1 MKIIVPMA
9 GMGKR
14 LRPHTLTTPKPLL
27 PIAGKP
33 IVQRL
38 VEDITAICKG
48 KVEEIAYITGRFG
61 EAAEQHLLQVA
72 EELGAKGHIFYQDD
86 PLGTAHAIWCAKE
99 CLRGEV
105 IVAFADTLFR
115 ADFDLDPSADGV
127 IWVKSVEDP
136 RQFGVVTMDGSGT
149 IQEFVEKPEK
159 FVSNLAIIGIYYFK
173 NGETLLKEIQYL
185 LDHDI
190 RDKGEYQLT
199 NALENMKNKGLK
211 FLPGEVKDWMDCGN
225 KENLLDTNRKVL
237 EYLATD
243 GKELSISDPG
253 KFRNAWIIE
262 PSSIGEDVEIE
273 NAIIGPHVSIGKGS
287 KIHNAIVKNT
297 IIRDNVT
304 IRDAVV
310 DDSIIGNHC
319 TVTGEAQKLNLGD
332 FTTV

>member
-48 KVEEIAYITGRFG
+48 QVEEIAYITGRFG
-61 EAAEQHLLQVA
+61 EEAEKHLLSVA
-72 EELGAKGHIFYQDD
+72 EELGAKGKIFYQDE

-99 CLRGEV
+99 CLAGEV

-136 RQFGVVTMDGSGT
+136 RQFGVVTVDPTGH
-149 IQEFVEKPEK
+149 INEFVEKPEH

-173 NGETLLKEIQYL
+173 DGEVLKNEIQYL
-185 LDHDI
+185 LDNDI
-190 RDKGEYQLT
+190 RDKGEFQLT
-199 NALENMKNKGLK
+199 NALENMKNKGMK

-225 KENLLDTNRKVL
+225 KDNLLETNRKVL

-243 GKELSISDPG
+243 GKELTISDPSR
-253 KFRNAWIIE
+253 FRNAWIIE
-262 PSSIGEDVEIE
+262 PSSIGEEVEIE
-273 NAIIGPHVSIGKGS
+273 NSIIGPYVSIGKGS
-287 KIHNAIVKNT
+287 KIHNAIVKNS
-297 IIRDNVT
+297 IIRDQVIVT
-304 IRDAVV
+304 DAVI
-310 DDSIIGNHC
+310 DESIIGNHC
-319 TVTGEAQKLNLGD
+319 KVNGESQNLNLGD
-332 FTTV
+332 YTTV

>member
-27 PIAGKP
+27 PVAGKP

-38 VEDITAICKG
+38 VEDITAIGKG
-48 KVEEIAYITGRFG
+48 KVEEIAYITGQFG
-61 EAAEQHLLQVA
+61 EAAEKHLLEVA
-72 EELGAKGHIFYQDD
+72 ETLGAKGKIFYQDE
-86 PLGTAHAIWCAKE
+86 PLGTAHAIWCARE
-99 CLRGEV
+99 CLKGEV

-136 RQFGVVTMDGSGT
+136 RQFGVVTLDPSGS
-149 IQEFVEKPEK
+149 IQEFVEKPEH

-173 NGETLLKEIQYL
+173 SGEKLLEEIQYL
-185 LDHDI
+185 LDNDI

-199 NALENMKNKGLK
+199 NALENLKNKGAR

-237 EYLATD
+237 DYLAAD
-243 GKELSISDPG
+243 GKELSLTDASQ
-253 KFRNAWIIE
+253 FQNAWIIE
-262 PSSIGEDVEIE
+262 PSSIGDNVQIE
-273 NAIIGPHVSIGKGS
+273 NAIIGPYASIGSGS
-287 KIHNAIVKNT
+287 KIQNS
-297 IIRDNVT
+297 IIRN
-304 IRDAVV
+304 
-310 DDSIIGNHC
+310 SIIRENAHVTDSVLDQSIVGNHSR
-319 TVTGEAQKLNLGD
+319 VKGEARNLNLGD
-332 FTTV
+332 YTTV

>member
-48 KVEEIAYITGRFG
+48 QVDEIAYITGRFG
-61 EAAEQHLLQVA
+61 EAAENHLLDVA
-72 EELGAKGHIFYQDD
+72 KALGAKGKIFYQDEA
-86 PLGTAHAIWCAKE
+86 LGTAHAIWCAKE
-99 CLRGEV
+99 CLNGEV

-136 RQFGVVTMDGSGT
+136 RQFGVVTVDDKGC
-149 IQEFVEKPEK
+149 IKEFVEKPEH

-173 NGETLLKEIQYL
+173 DGVSLLNEIQYL
-185 LDHDI
+185 LDNDI
-190 RDKGEYQLT
+190 RDKGEFQLT
-199 NALENMKNKGLK
+199 NALENMKNKGMK

-225 KENLLDTNRKVL
+225 KENLLETNRKVL

-243 GKELSISDPG
+243 GKELTISDPG

-273 NAIIGPHVSIGKGS
+273 NSIIGPYVSIGKGS
-287 KIHNAIVKNT
+287 KIHNSIVKNT
-297 IIRDNVT
+297 IIRDNVSIT
-304 IRDAVV
+304 DAVIDESV
-310 DDSIIGNHC
+310 LGNHC
-319 TVTGEAQKLNLGD
+319 NIKGEAQNLNLGD
-332 FTTV
+332 FTSV

>member
-27 PIAGKP
+27 PVAGKP

-61 EAAEQHLLQVA
+61 EAAEKHLLDVA
-72 EELGAKGHIFYQDD
+72 KELGAKGHIFYQDD

-99 CLRGEV
+99 CLKGEV

-136 RQFGVVTMDGSGT
+136 RQFGVVTLDSSGT

-173 NGETLLKEIQYL
+173 SGETLLSEIQYL
-185 LDHDI
+185 LDNNI

-199 NALENMKNKGLK
+199 NALENMKNKGMK

-225 KENLLDTNRKVL
+225 KDNLLDTNKKVL

-253 KFRNAWIIE
+253 KFSNAWIIE

-273 NAIIGPHVSIGKGS
+273 NAIIGPYVSIGKGS
-287 KIHNAIVKNT
+287 KIHNSIVKNT

-304 IRDAVV
+304 VQDAVV

-319 TVTGEAQKLNLGD
+319 VVKGEAQRLNLGD
-332 FTTV
+332 FTAV